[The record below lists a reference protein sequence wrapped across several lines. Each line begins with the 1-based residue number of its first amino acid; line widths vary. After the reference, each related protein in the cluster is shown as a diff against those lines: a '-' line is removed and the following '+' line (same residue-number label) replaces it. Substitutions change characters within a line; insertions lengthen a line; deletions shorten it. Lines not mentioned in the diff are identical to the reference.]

1 MSSFHLQIVTPD
13 GLFYDGQAE
22 SLNLRA
28 AQGGLTILPRHTNFV
43 TTVGMGPAKVVLDGN
58 ARTAA
63 CIGGMLSVINGEVRL
78 IATTFEW
85 AEDIDRERA
94 KSALERA
101 EAKLADASLS
111 KEEHRLAE
119 SAKRR
124 AQVVPLTE
132 EMENCIP
139 DAVHERQME
148 AKELGRLLDLFLE
161 SLPKDSRLIFLRRY
175 WYVDSVPEIAA
186 RYGMTESKVKMQ
198 LSRTKEKLR
207 LFLEQEGIYV

>member
-1 MSSFHLQIVTPD
+1 
-13 GLFYDGQAE
+13 
-22 SLNLRA
+22 
-28 AQGGLTILPRHTNFV
+28 
-43 TTVGMGPAKVVLDGN
+43 MGPAKVVLDGN

-124 AQVVPLTE
+124 AQV
-132 EMENCIP
+132 
-139 DAVHERQME
+139 
-148 AKELGRLLDLFLE
+148 
-161 SLPKDSRLIFLRRY
+161 RLII
-175 WYVDSVPEIAA
+175 PQA
-186 RYGMTESKVKMQ
+186 
-198 LSRTKEKLR
+198 
-207 LFLEQEGIYV
+207 